1 MVLHRIRLPFSIFG
15 PQTVRMRTLIPTS
28 CVFGA
33 QAVTRPGRVDNVPS
47 VGTEVAVPSS
57 SPPSP
62 LTVRGID
69 ADGPADAEPR
79 ARTGCSC
86 AGCSDCGSA
95 PAVDLA
101 ASGTGL

>member
-47 VGTEVAVPSS
+47 VGTEVAVPLLQ
-57 SPPSP
+57 PPFTSY
-62 LTVRGID
+62 
-69 ADGPADAEPR
+69 
-79 ARTGCSC
+79 C
-86 AGCSDCGSA
+86 AGNRR
-95 PAVDLA
+95 
-101 ASGTGL
+101 